1 MLAWA
6 VLLALLGRCCGRMVT
21 FSEMQDDTVHIQ
33 EPLATGPA
41 GCADGSAFKF
51 IVRKGTT
58 NANRVLIDFMGGG
71 ACWGERCLETSSVQV
86 QSLAGPFAF
95 ITTLMDGRTTAGA
108 RELFSGWSL
117 PVGFGTDVGGGT
129 DADVSTWT
137 YIIVP
142 CLLRPIRSWPLIR
155 FVLEFCTV
163 FECRPGF

>member
-33 EPLATGPA
+33 EPPTTGPA

-86 QSLAGPFAF
+86 QSLGGPESCFLVGRCPSDSAQMSEEVQ
-95 ITTLMDGRTTAGA
+95 TPTLAHGPT
-108 RELFSGWSL
+108 
-117 PVGFGTDVGGGT
+117 
-129 DADVSTWT
+129 
-137 YIIVP
+137 
-142 CLLRPIRSWPLIR
+142 
-155 FVLEFCTV
+155 
-163 FECRPGF
+163 